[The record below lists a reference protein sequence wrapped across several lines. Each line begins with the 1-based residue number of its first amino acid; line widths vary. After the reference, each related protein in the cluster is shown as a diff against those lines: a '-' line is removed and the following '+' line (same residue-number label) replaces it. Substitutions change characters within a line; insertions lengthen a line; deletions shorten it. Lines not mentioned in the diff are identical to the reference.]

1 LSPILETALA
11 VRRFCP
17 SRGWR
22 RRLLVALLPLLVGVA
37 WLLLRPAP
45 PLPAGLAG
53 AIAFVS
59 DRDGPPALYWR
70 RLPRDR
76 ERRLTFGSE
85 AVGEPAVSPD
95 GTRVAFSMNGR
106 IGAVAVA
113 TGDVRILT
121 LGVDW
126 KDAQPAWLPDGR
138 RLVVS
143 ARPRAGEPAGLH
155 LLDPA
160 AEGITARSPLTRP
173 RAGDDASPAPSPDGS
188 HIVFVREEHLMRVDL
203 ADGRVRRLTGG
214 FKRER
219 SPRFLPSG
227 KVVCAWSEGKR
238 HGIDVVDPEGNAR
251 EPLVEGGA
259 FYRTVAPSPDGR
271 FLAAT
276 LSWDA
281 GFRPLDALLG
291 ASREEVR
298 LLDTSGRDLARIEG
312 SRRHANHSP
321 DWGR

>member
-1 LSPILETALA
+1 LTGRRKALA
-11 VRRFCP
+11 GGAV
-17 SRGWR
+17 
-22 RRLLVALLPLLVGVA
+22 LAAALGVSF
-37 WLLLRPAP
+37 LRRPAV
-45 PLPAGLAG
+45 PLPPDLAG
-53 AIAFVS
+53 ALVFVS
-59 DRDGPPALYWR
+59 DRDGTPALYWR

-85 AVGEPAVSPD
+85 PVGEPSVSPD

-106 IGAVAVA
+106 IGFVAVA
-113 TGDVRILT
+113 SGESRILT

-126 KDAQPAWLPDGR
+126 KDAQPSWLPDGR

-143 ARPRAGEPAGLH
+143 ARRRAGEPAGLH
-155 LLDPA
+155 LLDPNPD
-160 AEGITARSPLTRP
+160 GTVARHPLTQP
-173 RAGDDASPAPSPDGS
+173 RAGDDASPAASPNGAFV
-188 HIVFVREEHLMRVDL
+188 VFVREDHLMRVDL

-219 SPRFLPSG
+219 SPRFLDQG
-227 KVVCAWSEGKR
+227 RIVCAWTEGKR
-238 HGIDVVDPEGNAR
+238 HGLDALDAEGRRR
-251 EPLVEGGA
+251 EPLSEGGA

-276 LSWDA
+276 LTWDA
-281 GFRPLDALLG
+281 AWSLG
-291 ASREEVR
+291 ALFRGQREEVR
-298 LLDTSGRDLARIEG
+298 LLDAQGREVARLEA

>member
-1 LSPILETALA
+1 MPGGIS
-11 VRRFCP
+11 
-17 SRGWR
+17 
-22 RRLLVALLPLLVGVA
+22 
-37 WLLLRPAP
+37 
-45 PLPAGLAG
+45 G
-53 AIAFVS
+53 AIVFVS
-59 DRDGPPALYWR
+59 DRDGVPALYWR
-70 RLPRDR
+70 RLSRDR

-106 IGAVAVA
+106 VGVVAVA
-113 TGDVRILT
+113 SGDVAILT

-143 ARPRAGEPAGLH
+143 ARPRAGKPAGLH

-160 AEGITARSPLTRP
+160 PDGSVGRSPLTRP
-173 RAGDDASPAPSPDGS
+173 RAGDDLSPAASPDGAFV
-188 HIVFVREEHLMRVDL
+188 VFVREDHLMRVDL

-219 SPRFLPSG
+219 SPRFLPG
-227 KVVCAWSEGKR
+227 GRLVCAWSEGKR
-238 HGIDVVDPEGNAR
+238 HGIDAIDAEGKDRVA
-251 EPLVEGGA
+251 LAEGGA
-259 FYRTVAPSPDGR
+259 FYRTIAPSPDGR

-276 LSWDA
+276 LTWDA
-281 GFRPLDALLG
+281 GFHPLDALLG
-291 ASREEVR
+291 GQKEEVA
-298 LLDTSGRDLARIEG
+298 LLDASGRAVARLEA
-312 SRRHANHSP
+312 SRRHASYSP

>member
-1 LSPILETALA
+1 VT
-11 VRRFCP
+11 RRG
-17 SRGWR
+17 R
-22 RRLLVALLPLLVGVA
+22 ALLGLALLLLLGGA
-37 WLLLRPAP
+37 WLVLRPGP

-53 AIAFVS
+53 AIVFVS
-59 DRDGPPALYWR
+59 DRDGTPALYWR

-106 IGAVAVA
+106 IGVVAA
-113 TGDVRILT
+113 ASGDTRILT

-126 KDAQPAWLPDGR
+126 KDAQPAWLPEGR

-143 ARPRAGEPAGLH
+143 ARRRAGEPAGLH
-155 LLDPA
+155 LLDPTPDGLV
-160 AEGITARSPLTRP
+160 ERSPLTRP
-173 RAGDDASPAPSPDGS
+173 RAGDDAQPAPGLDGTFV
-188 HIVFVREEHLMRVDL
+188 VFVREGHLMRVDL

-214 FKRER
+214 FKLER
-219 SPRFLPSG
+219 SPRILPSG
-227 KVVCAWSEGKR
+227 RIVCAWSEGKR
-238 HGIDVVDPEGNAR
+238 HGIDVIDAEGKAR

-259 FYRTVAPSPDGR
+259 FYRTLAPSPDGR

-276 LSWDA
+276 LTWDA
-281 GFRPLDALLG
+281 GLRPLAALLG
-291 ASREEVR
+291 TQKEEVR
-298 LLDTSGRDLARIEG
+298 LLDAAGREVARLEG

>member
-1 LSPILETALA
+1 VSRKRRALTAALL
-11 VRRFCP
+11 VL
-17 SRGWR
+17 
-22 RRLLVALLPLLVGVA
+22 LLVAG
-37 WLLLRPAP
+37 WRLLRPAA
-45 PLPAGLAG
+45 PLPRGLPG
-53 AIAFVS
+53 AIVFVS
-59 DRDGPPALYWR
+59 DRDGTPALYWR

-76 ERRLTFGSE
+76 DRRLTFGSE

-106 IGAVAVA
+106 IGLVAVA
-113 TGDVRILT
+113 SGETRILT

-126 KDAQPAWLPDGR
+126 KDAQPCWLPDGR

-143 ARPRAGEPAGLH
+143 ARRRAGEPAGLH
-155 LLDPA
+155 LLA
-160 AEGITARSPLTRP
+160 GAEPLIGPVGDGTVGRHPLTQP
-173 RAGDDASPAPSPDGS
+173 RAGDDTSPATSPDGTF
-188 HIVFVREEHLMRVDL
+188 VAFVREEHLMRVDL

-219 SPRFLPSG
+219 SPRFLPTG
-227 KVVCAWSEGKR
+227 RIACAWSEGKR
-238 HGIDVVDPEGNAR
+238 HGIDAIDTEGKGR

-259 FYRTVAPSPDGR
+259 FYRTIAPSPDGR
-271 FLAAT
+271 FFAAT
-276 LSWDA
+276 LTWDA

-291 ASREEVR
+291 APPEQVR
-298 LLDTSGRDLARIEG
+298 LLDASGREVASLEA

>member
-1 LSPILETALA
+1 MRRWFLA
-11 VRRFCP
+11 A
-17 SRGWR
+17 
-22 RRLLVALLPLLVGVA
+22 LLVAVAVVVA
-37 WLLLRPAP
+37 WLALAP
-45 PLPAGLAG
+45 GPKLPPGITG

-59 DRDGPPALYWR
+59 DRDGTPALYWR

-76 ERRLTFGSE
+76 DRRLTFGSE

-106 IGAVAVA
+106 IGVVAVA
-113 TGDVRILT
+113 SGDVRILT

-138 RLVVS
+138 RMVVS
-143 ARPRAGEPAGLH
+143 ARRRAGEPAGLQ
-155 LLDPA
+155 LLVV
-160 AEGITARSPLTRP
+160 AEQLLGPSADGAVARHPLTQP
-173 RAGDDASPAPSPDGS
+173 RAGDDTSPSASPDGNF
-188 HIVFVREEHLMRVDL
+188 VAFVREEHLMRVDL
-203 ADGRVRRLTGG
+203 SDGRVRRLTGG

-227 KVVCAWSEGKR
+227 RIVCAWSEGKR
-238 HGIDVVDPEGNAR
+238 HGLDVIDAEGKGR
-251 EPLVEGGA
+251 ETLAEGGVL
-259 FYRTVAPSPDGR
+259 YRTVAPSPDGR

-276 LSWDA
+276 LTWDA
-281 GFRPLDALLG
+281 GIRPLDALLG
-291 ASREEVR
+291 SQKEEVR
-298 LLDTSGRDLARIEG
+298 LLDATGRELGRLEA

>member
-1 LSPILETALA
+1 VT
-11 VRRFCP
+11 
-17 SRGWR
+17 R
-22 RRLLVALLPLLVGVA
+22 RRRVLLGALFVPVLVAGWLV
-37 WLLLRPAP
+37 LRPATRLP
-45 PLPAGLAG
+45 PGLPG
-53 AIAFVS
+53 AIVFVS
-59 DRDGPPALYWR
+59 DRDGTPALYWR

-76 ERRLTFGSE
+76 ERRLTFGSG

-106 IGAVAVA
+106 IGVVAVA
-113 TGDVRILT
+113 SGDARILT

-126 KDAQPAWLPDGR
+126 KDAQPCWLPDGR

-143 ARPRAGEPAGLH
+143 ARRRAGEAAGLH
-155 LLDPA
+155 LLVGAKYMLDPA
-160 AEGITARSPLTRP
+160 GDGPVDRHPLTQP
-173 RAGDDASPAPSPDGS
+173 RAGDDTSPTASPDGAF
-188 HIVFVREEHLMRVDL
+188 VAFVRGDHLMRVDL
-203 ADGRVRRLTGG
+203 AEGRVRRLTGG

-227 KVVCAWSEGKR
+227 RIACAWSEGKR
-238 HGIDVVDPEGNAR
+238 HGIDAIDAEGKSR
-251 EPLVEGGA
+251 EPLAEGGA
-259 FYRTVAPSPDGR
+259 YYRTIAPSPDGR

-276 LSWDA
+276 LTWDA

-291 ASREEVR
+291 AQKEQVL
-298 LLDTSGRDLARIEG
+298 LLDASGREVARLEA

>member
-1 LSPILETALA
+1 MSRRRAAIVALA
-11 VRRFCP
+11 
-17 SRGWR
+17 
-22 RRLLVALLPLLVGVA
+22 LALLLTAA
-37 WLLLRPAP
+37 WLALRPGL
-45 PLPAGLAG
+45 PLPAGVAG
-53 AIAFVS
+53 ALVFVS
-59 DRDGPPALYWR
+59 DRDGTPALYWR

-76 ERRLTFGSE
+76 ERRLTFASE
-85 AVGEPAVSPD
+85 AVGEPSVSPD

-106 IGAVAVA
+106 VGVVAVA
-113 TGDVRILT
+113 SGEVAILT

-143 ARPRAGEPAGLH
+143 ARRLAGEPAGLH
-155 LLDPA
+155 LLEPAPDRTVGRHPLTQPRTGGDESPA
-160 AEGITARSPLTRP
+160 A
-173 RAGDDASPAPSPDGS
+173 SPDGS
-188 HIVFVREEHLMRVDL
+188 FVVFVREQHLLRVDL

-219 SPRFLPSG
+219 SPRFLPDG
-227 KVVCAWSEGKR
+227 RIVCAWSEGKR
-238 HGIDVVDPEGNAR
+238 HGLDAIDAEGKDR
-251 EPLVEGGA
+251 TTLLEGGTY
-259 FYRTVAPSPDGR
+259 YRTIAPSPDGR

-276 LSWDA
+276 LTWDA

-291 ASREEVR
+291 AEREETV
-298 LLDTSGRDLARIEG
+298 LLDASGRRIAHLEA

>member
-1 LSPILETALA
+1 MSPRATVLSA
-11 VRRFCP
+11 V
-17 SRGWR
+17 GVVV
-22 RRLLVALLPLLVGVA
+22 LVAGA
-37 WLLLRPAP
+37 WLLRPGP
-45 PLPAGLAG
+45 SLPSGISG
-53 AIAFVS
+53 AIVFVS
-59 DRDGPPALYWR
+59 DRDGSPALYWR
-70 RLPRDR
+70 RLSRDR

-106 IGAVAVA
+106 VGIVAVA
-113 TGDVRILT
+113 SGDVRILT

-143 ARPRAGEPAGLH
+143 ARPRAGQPAGLH

-160 AEGITARSPLTRP
+160 PDRSVERSPLTRP
-173 RAGDDASPAPSPDGS
+173 RASDDLSPAASPDGAFV
-188 HIVFVREEHLMRVDL
+188 VFVREDHLMRVDL

-219 SPRFLPSG
+219 SPRFLPG
-227 KVVCAWSEGKR
+227 GRLVCAWSEGKR
-238 HGIDVVDPEGNAR
+238 HGIDAIDGEGR
-251 EPLVEGGA
+251 ERVALAEGGA
-259 FYRTVAPSPDGR
+259 FYRTIAPSPDGR

-276 LSWDA
+276 LTWDA

-291 ASREEVR
+291 AQKEEVA
-298 LLDTSGRDLARIEG
+298 LLDASGRAVARLEA
-312 SRRHANHSP
+312 SRRHANYSP

>member
-1 LSPILETALA
+1 MT
-11 VRRFCP
+11 
-17 SRGWR
+17 R
-22 RRLLVALLPLLVGVA
+22 RRQALLGTLLVLLLAAG
-37 WLLLRPAP
+37 WLLLRPAE
-45 PLPAGLAG
+45 PLPPGLPG
-53 AIAFVS
+53 AIVFVS
-59 DRDGPPALYWR
+59 DRDGTPALYWR

-106 IGAVAVA
+106 IGVVAVA
-113 TGDVRILT
+113 SGDTRILT

-126 KDAQPAWLPDGR
+126 KDAQPCWLPDGR

-143 ARPRAGEPAGLH
+143 ARRRAGEPAGLH
-155 LLDPA
+155 LLSASPCWRRPSPRDGPVS
-160 AEGITARSPLTRP
+160 RRPLTQP
-173 RAGDDASPAPSPDGS
+173 SAGDDTSPTASPDGAF
-188 HIVFVREEHLMRVDL
+188 VAFVREEHLMRVDL

-227 KVVCAWSEGKR
+227 RIACAWSEGKR
-238 HGIDVVDPEGNAR
+238 HGIDAIDAEGKSR
-251 EPLVEGGA
+251 EPLTEGGA
-259 FYRTVAPSPDGR
+259 FYRTIAPSPDGR
-271 FLAAT
+271 FFAAT
-276 LSWDA
+276 LTWDA
-281 GFRPLDALLG
+281 GFRPLDVLLG
-291 ASREEVR
+291 APREQVR
-298 LLDTSGRDLARIEG
+298 LLDASGREVARLEA